1 MPLDNNHPTVI
12 TIVENLQLKEI
23 HETSHKLDIVDQTV
37 KTINIEIISEDQT
50 QIEATIQIITGIV
63 QTQTP
68 ETDTIQMIVLETP
81 HAIETET
88 IQTIGT
94 DHIKIFTD
102 GEGNCSRN
110 SYIYLSRKPKQNT
123 KSHTTRYSNSIT
135 IRK

>member
-94 DHIKIFTD
+94 DHIKITD
-102 GEGNCSRN
+102 HET
-110 SYIYLSRKPKQNT
+110 IQIIDQTLVI
-123 KSHTTRYSNSIT
+123 IT
-135 IRK
+135 IDHVPILK